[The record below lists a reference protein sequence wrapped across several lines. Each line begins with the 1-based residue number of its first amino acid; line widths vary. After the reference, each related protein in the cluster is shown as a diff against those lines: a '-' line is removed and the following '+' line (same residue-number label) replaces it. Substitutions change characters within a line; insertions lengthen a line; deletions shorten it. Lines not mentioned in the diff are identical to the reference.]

1 MQQSSRKKICILG
14 AAAVGK
20 TSLIADYA
28 GGEFSAKYQST
39 LGARITRA
47 TVVISERLRELVVWD
62 IKGESEFYRIPSGYL
77 YGCDGYV
84 LVADG
89 TRRATWEHALD
100 LHRRMQEMF
109 EEIPHVL
116 LCNKADLEHAWELD
130 DDALSYL
137 RSQVPD
143 CFVCS
148 ACRGDGLVDA
158 MVVLGHAMWRG
169 K

>member
-1 MQQSSRKKICILG
+1 MQQSARKKICVLG

-20 TSLIADYA
+20 SSLVADYA
-28 GGEFSAKYQST
+28 GGDFSAKYHST

-47 TVVISERLRELVVWD
+47 TVVIRERLRELVVWD
-62 IKGESEFYRIPSGYL
+62 IKGESEFYHIPSGYL

-89 TRRATWEHALD
+89 TRRATWEHALE
-100 LHRRMQEMF
+100 LHQRMQAMLGD
-109 EEIPHVL
+109 IPHVL
-116 LCNKADLEHAWELD
+116 LCNKMDLEHAWELD
-130 DDALSYL
+130 DATLAYL
-137 RSQVPD
+137 QSHIPD

-148 ACRGDGLVDA
+148 AFRGDGMVDA
-158 MVVLGHAMWRG
+158 MVALGHALWRA